1 VQRPTFELLINYISG
16 WNGDK
21 TMNKYIYV
29 KDSEG
34 FVTKKQES
42 QIEADEK
49 IISKEEFEQIS
60 GIDYYKKT
68 FGRGG
73 ARKGAGRKKEYVAKK
88 RETFD
93 IEEAD
98 IVSLKEYAKQRKI
111 SKNKALHEAIANLTR
126 QEA

>member
-1 VQRPTFELLINYISG
+1 
-16 WNGDK
+16 
-21 TMNKYIYV
+21 MNKYVYV
-29 KDSEG
+29 KDAEG
-34 FVTKKQES
+34 FVTKKLIS
-42 QIEADEK
+42 QVDADEK

-73 ARKGAGRKKEYVAKK
+73 VREGAGRKKEYKSKK

-93 IEEAD
+93 LEETD
-98 IVSLKEYAKQRKI
+98 IISLKEYAKKRKI
-111 SKNKALHEAIANLTR
+111 SKNKALHEAITNLIR